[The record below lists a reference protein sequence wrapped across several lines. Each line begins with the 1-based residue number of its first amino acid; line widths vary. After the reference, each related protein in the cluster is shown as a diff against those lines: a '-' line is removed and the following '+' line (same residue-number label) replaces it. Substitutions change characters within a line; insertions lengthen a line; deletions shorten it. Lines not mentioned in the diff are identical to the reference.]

1 MSVKGSAPGELKGT
15 PPGEV
20 KGAGPGENSLTLDV
34 SILGRDYKVA
44 CKADEEPAL
53 RDAVAFL
60 EGRMREIRENSK
72 TSSVE
77 RVAVM
82 AALNLAHDYQRRP
95 VSTSMSTSSRRAPPE
110 APLASGALDSA
121 EVAAMRRRIA
131 GMQSAID
138 QILPAKEKLF

>member
-1 MSVKGSAPGELKGT
+1 MSTKGT
-15 PPGEV
+15 
-20 KGAGPGENSLTLDV
+20 GPGERTLTLDV

-44 CKADEEPAL
+44 CKADEESEL
-53 RDAVAFL
+53 REAVEFL
-60 EGRMREIRENSK
+60 ERRMREIRENSR

-82 AALNLAHDYQRRP
+82 AALNLAHDFQRRP
-95 VSTSMSTSSRRAPPE
+95 APAAPNRGAPAE
-110 APLASGALDSA
+110 APIDNAAIDTA
-121 EVAAMRRRIA
+121 EVAAVRRRIA